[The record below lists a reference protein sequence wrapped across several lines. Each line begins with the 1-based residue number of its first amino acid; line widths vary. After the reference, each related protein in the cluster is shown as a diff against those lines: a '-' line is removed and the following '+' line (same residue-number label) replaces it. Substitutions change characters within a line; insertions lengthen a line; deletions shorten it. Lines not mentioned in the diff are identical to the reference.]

1 MLSGW
6 HKCLSLREMEILA
19 NNWAEILLALITAA
33 DVIVSAT
40 PTKKDDRALGYL
52 RIIVQ
57 TIAGKKKTK

>member
-1 MLSGW
+1 
-6 HKCLSLREMEILA
+6 MEILA

-57 TIAGKKKTK
+57 TIAGKKKTKQHGDS